1 MFLVLALMILC
12 LFALRTL
19 RLKDLKFEDASSF
32 VRSAAAVAPL
42 DARTVGADAAGL
54 QCGAAQAS
62 GLAAA
67 SGMLTHPT
75 CSHTW
80 MVPYVLFDNFLACTR
95 RLPAARCD
103 ATHRKHAVR
112 RLTPRSAIW
121 HARRRTN
128 ARARFSARYGR
139 AHVRTVVGRAGK
151 SGRGLAS
158 ELFEGAS
165 DEVSYA
171 RLSRSAQT
179 DHFEV
184 TVSAS
189 AVTHSSSVVK
199 LV

>member
-62 GLAAA
+62 GLTAA

-80 MVPYVLFDNFLACTR
+80 MVPYALFDNFLACTR
-95 RLPAARCD
+95 WLPAAR
-103 ATHRKHAVR
+103 
-112 RLTPRSAIW
+112 AIW

-128 ARARFSARYGR
+128 GARARFSARYGR
-139 AHVRTVVGRAGK
+139 AHVRT
-151 SGRGLAS
+151 
-158 ELFEGAS
+158 AS